1 VQERLTLTLA
11 PYYGMEGVALRLW
24 NAYGPGQALSNPYT
38 GVLAIFAS
46 RIHNGN
52 RPVIFED
59 GKQRRD
65 FVHVEDVAQ
74 AFLLALDRPEAA
86 GQVYNI
92 GSGVD
97 RTVQE
102 VAELLAAAMGRP
114 DLSPEIAGKARAG
127 DIRHN
132 IPDITKARTELGY
145 TPRKDF
151 SDGLRELAEWVAQQ
165 EAQDRVGE
173 ARKELEAR
181 GLVA

>member
-1 VQERLTLTLA
+1 
-11 PYYGMEGVALRLW
+11 
-24 NAYGPGQALSNPYT
+24 
-38 GVLAIFAS
+38 
-46 RIHNGN
+46 
-52 RPVIFED
+52 VIFED
-59 GKQRRD
+59 GQQRRD

-97 RTVQE
+97 RTVQD
-102 VAELLAAAMGRP
+102 VAELLAGAMGRP
-114 DLSPEIAGKARAG
+114 DLTPEIAGKARAG

-132 IPDITKARTELGY
+132 IPDITKTKRELGY
-145 TPRKDF
+145 TPSKDF
-151 SDGLRELAEWVAQQ
+151 SEGLAELAQWVALQQ
-165 EAQDRVGE
+165 AHDRVGE